1 MLTASPAPTLSPRER
16 RILLDLARA
25 SIQHGLHHHQP
36 LPVDPRDYPESLQAL
51 RATFVTLEK
60 QGQLRGCIGTILP
73 TQPDATTEIIRNAV
87 SAAAGDP
94 RFPRVQPQELVEL
107 EISVDI
113 LTPPELIESLSEL
126 DPRRYGVIVRRGNRS
141 GLLLPDLEGVDTV
154 TEQVDI
160 ACRKAGIH
168 PGEPLEMYR
177 FEVIRYK

>member
-1 MLTASPAPTLSPRER
+1 MKQES
-16 RILLDLARA
+16 
-25 SIQHGLHHHQP
+25 
-36 LPVDPRDYPESLQAL
+36 LPVRIAKASLSNLMEHGKVLPAFNEPVPAELKQPAGV
-51 RATFVTLEK
+51 FVSLKK

-73 TQPDATTEIIRNAV
+73 TQPDAATEIIRNAV
-87 SAAAGDP
+87 SAATADP

-141 GLLLPDLEGVDTV
+141 GLLLPDLDGVDTV
-154 TEQVDI
+154 AEQVDI

-168 PGEPLEMYR
+168 PAEPLEMYR

>member
-1 MLTASPAPTLSPRER
+1 MKQES
-16 RILLDLARA
+16 
-25 SIQHGLHHHQP
+25 
-36 LPVDPRDYPESLQAL
+36 LPVRIAKASLSYLMEHGKVLPAFSEPVPTELQQPAGV
-51 RATFVTLEK
+51 FVSLKK

-73 TQPDATTEIIRNAV
+73 TQSDAATEIIRNAV
-87 SAAAGDP
+87 NAATADP

-141 GLLLPDLEGVDTV
+141 GLLLPDLDGVDTV
-154 TEQVDI
+154 AEQVDI

-168 PGEPLEMYR
+168 PAEPLEMYR

>member
-1 MLTASPAPTLSPRER
+1 MKQES
-16 RILLDLARA
+16 
-25 SIQHGLHHHQP
+25 
-36 LPVDPRDYPESLQAL
+36 LPVRIAKASLSYLMEHGKVLPAFSEPVPTELQQPAGV
-51 RATFVTLEK
+51 FVSLKK

-73 TQPDATTEIIRNAV
+73 TQSDAATEIIRNAV
-87 SAAAGDP
+87 SAATADP
-94 RFPRVQPQELVEL
+94 RFPRVQPLELVEL

>member
-1 MLTASPAPTLSPRER
+1 MKQES
-16 RILLDLARA
+16 
-25 SIQHGLHHHQP
+25 
-36 LPVDPRDYPESLQAL
+36 LPVRIAKASLSYLMEHGKVLPAFSEPVPAELKQPAGV
-51 RATFVTLEK
+51 FVSLKK

-73 TQPDATTEIIRNAV
+73 TQPDAATEIIRNAV
-87 SAAAGDP
+87 SAATADP
-94 RFPRVQPQELVEL
+94 RFPRVQPQELAEL

-141 GLLLPDLEGVDTV
+141 GLLLPDLDGVDTV
-154 TEQVDI
+154 AEQVDI

-168 PGEPLEMYR
+168 PAEPLEMYR

>member
-1 MLTASPAPTLSPRER
+1 MKQES
-16 RILLDLARA
+16 
-25 SIQHGLHHHQP
+25 
-36 LPVDPRDYPESLQAL
+36 LPVRIAKASLSYLMEHGKVLPVFSEPVPAELKQPAGVVVSL
-51 RATFVTLEK
+51 KK

-73 TQPDATTEIIRNAV
+73 TRPDAATEIIRNAV
-87 SAAAGDP
+87 SAATADP

>member
-1 MLTASPAPTLSPRER
+1 MKQES
-16 RILLDLARA
+16 
-25 SIQHGLHHHQP
+25 
-36 LPVDPRDYPESLQAL
+36 LPVRIAKASLSYLMEHGKVLPVFSEPVPAELKQPAGV
-51 RATFVTLEK
+51 FVSLKK

-73 TQPDATTEIIRNAV
+73 TQSDAATEIIRNAV
-87 SAAAGDP
+87 NAATADP

-168 PGEPLEMYR
+168 PGEPQIGR
-177 FEVIRYK
+177 AHV

>member
-1 MLTASPAPTLSPRER
+1 MKQES
-16 RILLDLARA
+16 
-25 SIQHGLHHHQP
+25 
-36 LPVDPRDYPESLQAL
+36 LPVRIAKASLSYLMEHGKVLPAFSEPVPAELQQPAGV
-51 RATFVTLEK
+51 FVSLKK

-73 TQPDATTEIIRNAV
+73 TQSDAATEIIRNAV
-87 SAAAGDP
+87 SAATADP

>member
-1 MLTASPAPTLSPRER
+1 MKQES
-16 RILLDLARA
+16 
-25 SIQHGLHHHQP
+25 
-36 LPVDPRDYPESLQAL
+36 LPVRIAKASLSYLMEHGKVLPAFSEPVPTELQQPAGV
-51 RATFVTLEK
+51 FVSLKK

-73 TQPDATTEIIRNAV
+73 TQPDAATEIIRNAV
-87 SAAAGDP
+87 SAATADP

>member
-1 MLTASPAPTLSPRER
+1 MKQES
-16 RILLDLARA
+16 
-25 SIQHGLHHHQP
+25 
-36 LPVDPRDYPESLQAL
+36 LPVRIAKASLSYLMEHGKVLPAFSEPVPTELQQPAGV
-51 RATFVTLEK
+51 FVSLKK

-73 TQPDATTEIIRNAV
+73 TQSDAATEIIRNAV
-87 SAAAGDP
+87 NAATADP

>member
-1 MLTASPAPTLSPRER
+1 MK
-16 RILLDLARA
+16 
-25 SIQHGLHHHQP
+25 QHS
-36 LPVDPRDYPESLQAL
+36 LPVRIAKASLSYLMEHGKVLPAFNEPVPAELKQPAGV
-51 RATFVTLEK
+51 FVSLKK

-73 TQPDATTEIIRNAV
+73 TQSDAATEIIRNAV
-87 SAAAGDP
+87 NAATADP

-113 LTPPELIESLSEL
+113 LTPPEPIESSAEL
-126 DPRRYGVIVRRGNRS
+126 DPRRYGVIVRRGSRS
-141 GLLLPDLEGVDTV
+141 GLLLPDLDGVDTV
-154 TEQVDI
+154 ADQVDI

>member
-1 MLTASPAPTLSPRER
+1 MKQES
-16 RILLDLARA
+16 
-25 SIQHGLHHHQP
+25 
-36 LPVDPRDYPESLQAL
+36 LPVRIAKASLSYLMEHGKVLPAFSEPVPTELQQPAGV
-51 RATFVTLEK
+51 FVSLKK

-73 TQPDATTEIIRNAV
+73 TQPDAATEIIRNAV
-87 SAAAGDP
+87 NAATADP

>member
-1 MLTASPAPTLSPRER
+1 MKQES
-16 RILLDLARA
+16 
-25 SIQHGLHHHQP
+25 
-36 LPVDPRDYPESLQAL
+36 LPVRIAKASLSYLMEHGKVLPVFSEPVPAELKQPAGV
-51 RATFVTLEK
+51 FVSLKK

-73 TQPDATTEIIRNAV
+73 TQPDAATEIIRNAV
-87 SAAAGDP
+87 NAATADP

-126 DPRRYGVIVRRGNRS
+126 DPRRSGVIVRRGNRS

>member
-1 MLTASPAPTLSPRER
+1 MKQES
-16 RILLDLARA
+16 
-25 SIQHGLHHHQP
+25 
-36 LPVDPRDYPESLQAL
+36 LPVRIAKASLSYLMEHGKVLPAFSEPVPTELQQPAGV
-51 RATFVTLEK
+51 FVSLKK

-73 TQPDATTEIIRNAV
+73 TQPDAATEIIRNAV
-87 SAAAGDP
+87 SAATADP

-141 GLLLPDLEGVDTV
+141 GLLLPDLDGVDTV
-154 TEQVDI
+154 AEQVDI

-168 PGEPLEMYR
+168 PAEPLEMYR

>member
-1 MLTASPAPTLSPRER
+1 MKQES
-16 RILLDLARA
+16 
-25 SIQHGLHHHQP
+25 
-36 LPVDPRDYPESLQAL
+36 LPVRIAKASLSYLMEHGKVLPAFSEPVPTELQQPAGV
-51 RATFVTLEK
+51 FVSLEK

-73 TQPDATTEIIRNAV
+73 TQSDAATEIIRNAV
-87 SAAAGDP
+87 SAATADP

-141 GLLLPDLEGVDTV
+141 GLLLPDLDGVDTV
-154 TEQVDI
+154 AEQVDI

-168 PGEPLEMYR
+168 PAEPLEMYR